1 MAAGWIQKIP
11 EKRNAKRKPRT
22 LRLCSDIF
30 HPKIMEQIDHAY
42 DRLRLVNEYG
52 GVLLTMTGKVGLGV
66 PNNIELVDP
75 LSSRNWTFQ
84 IAVRTVFRFHVTSRG
99 RPTFTESNLCI
110 PTLSKSGSEKNPCCT
125 TKLNSRFAIGTFLWL
140 KADTRERELP
150 SRIPHA
156 QSTFRRVPINL
167 RRTERAASV
176 VPQFVGES
184 CNLFVRV
191 FFLHV
196 FLLVGCQARV
206 NGAAY
211 QPSNLPASQ

>member
-1 MAAGWIQKIP
+1 MSFNPLIQ
-11 EKRNAKRKPRT
+11 
-22 LRLCSDIF
+22 D
-30 HPKIMEQIDHAY
+30 
-42 DRLRLVNEYG
+42 NE
-52 GVLLTMTGKVGLGV
+52 
-66 PNNIELVDP
+66 
-75 LSSRNWTFQ
+75 
-84 IAVRTVFRFHVTSRG
+84 IAVEAVLFLPFPG
-99 RPTFTESNLCI
+99 LTFGPFCRSIRRRVEDRHLPKAIYAFLPRRS
-110 PTLSKSGSEKNPCCT
+110 PESEKNPCCT

-167 RRTERAASV
+167 RRTERAAPV
-176 VPQFVGES
+176 VPQFVGKS

-196 FLLVGCQARV
+196 FFLVGCQARV